1 MTTGAWTTKASAREA
16 AEERR
21 EQIRLEK
28 RLYKDLRWAAER
40 SVLEDSDWVDL
51 LALHRQYGAEGNLR
65 LERELI
71 PFWNVCQRKQRALA
85 RATGHP
91 QTVTAAEILAKFST
105 ESTGAE
111 IKTN

>member
-1 MTTGAWTTKASAREA
+1 MTAGAWTTKASAREA

-28 RLYKDLRWAAER
+28 RLYRDLRWAAER
-40 SVLEDSDWVDL
+40 SILESSDWADL
-51 LALHRQYGAEGNLR
+51 LTLHRQYGKEGNME

-71 PFWNVCQRKQRALA
+71 PFWQTCQRKQQALA

-91 QTVTAAEILAKFST
+91 QTVTAAEILASFST

-111 IKTN
+111 TKTN

>member
-21 EQIRLEK
+21 EQIRLER

-40 SVLEDSDWVDL
+40 STLESSDWQDL
-51 LALHRQYGAEGNLR
+51 LNLHKQYGKEGTLQ

-71 PFWNVCQRKQRALA
+71 PFWQTCQRKQRALA

-91 QTVTAAEILAKFST
+91 QTITAAEILAKFST
-105 ESTGAE
+105 DSTGAE
-111 IKTN
+111 IKTI

>member
-1 MTTGAWTTKASAREA
+1 MTAGAWTTKASAREA

-40 SVLEDSDWVDL
+40 SILEDSDWQDL
-51 LALHRQYGAEGNLR
+51 LNLHQQYGREGNIQ

-71 PFWNVCQRKQRALA
+71 PVWRTCQRKNAALA
-85 RATGHP
+85 RANGHP

-111 IKTN
+111 IKTK

>member
-28 RLYKDLRWAAER
+28 RLYRDLRWAVER
-40 SVLEDSDWVDL
+40 STLESSDWQDL
-51 LALHRQYGAEGNLR
+51 LSLHQQYGKEGNIQ

-71 PFWNVCQRKQRALA
+71 PFWQTCQRKQQALA
-85 RATGHP
+85 RANGHP
-91 QTVTAAEILAKFST
+91 QTITAADILAKFST
-105 ESTGAE
+105 DSTGD
-111 IKTN
+111 KN

>member
-21 EQIRLEK
+21 EQMRLEK
-28 RLYKDLRWAAER
+28 RLYRDLRWAAER
-40 SVLEDSDWVDL
+40 SILENSDWQDL
-51 LALHRQYGAEGNLR
+51 LSLHKQYGKEGILQ

-71 PFWNVCQRKQRALA
+71 PFWQTCQRKQQALA

-91 QTVTAAEILAKFST
+91 QTVTAADILARFST
-105 ESTGAE
+105 DSTGAK
-111 IKTN
+111 IKTT

>member
-16 AEERR
+16 AEERK

-40 SVLEDSDWVDL
+40 SILEDSDWQDL
-51 LALHRQYGAEGNLR
+51 LSLHQQYGREGNIQ

-71 PFWNVCQRKQRALA
+71 PYWRTCQRKNAALA
-85 RATGHP
+85 RANGHP

-111 IKTN
+111 IKTK

>member
-1 MTTGAWTTKASAREA
+1 MTAGAWTTKASAREA

-28 RLYKDLRWAAER
+28 RLYRDLRWAAER
-40 SVLEDSDWVDL
+40 SILEDSDWQDL
-51 LALHRQYGAEGNLR
+51 LNLHKQYGKEGILQ

-71 PFWNVCQRKQRALA
+71 PFWQTCQRKQQALA

-91 QTVTAAEILAKFST
+91 KTITAAEILARFST
-105 ESTGAE
+105 DSTGAE
-111 IKTN
+111 IKTA

>member
-16 AEERR
+16 ADERR

-40 SVLEDSDWVDL
+40 SILEDSDWRDL
-51 LALHRQYGAEGNLR
+51 LNLFQQYGKEGNIQ

-71 PFWNVCQRKQRALA
+71 PFWQTCQRKQQALA
-85 RATGHP
+85 RANGHP
-91 QTVTAAEILAKFST
+91 QTITAADILAKFST
-105 ESTGAE
+105 DSTGAK
-111 IKTN
+111 IKTT

>member
-1 MTTGAWTTKASAREA
+1 MSAGAWTTKASAREA

-40 SVLEDSDWVDL
+40 SILETSDWHDL
-51 LALHRQYGAEGNLR
+51 LNLHRQYGKEGTLQ

-71 PFWNVCQRKQRALA
+71 PYWQTCQRKQQALA

-91 QTVTAAEILAKFST
+91 QTVTAADILARFST

-111 IKTN
+111 S

>member
-1 MTTGAWTTKASAREA
+1 MTAGAWTTKASAREA
-16 AEERR
+16 AEERK

-40 SVLEDSDWVDL
+40 SSLEDSDWQDL
-51 LALHRQYGAEGNLR
+51 LSLHQQYGKEGNIQ

-71 PFWNVCQRKQRALA
+71 PFWRTCQRKQQALA

-105 ESTGAE
+105 VSTGAE

>member
-16 AEERR
+16 AEERK

-40 SVLEDSDWVDL
+40 STLEDSDWQDL
-51 LALHRQYGAEGNLR
+51 ISLHQQYGREGNIQ

-71 PFWNVCQRKQRALA
+71 PFWQTCQRKQQALA

-91 QTVTAAEILAKFST
+91 QTVTAADILARFST
-105 ESTGAE
+105 VSTGAE
-111 IKTN
+111 IKST

>member
-1 MTTGAWTTKASAREA
+1 MTAGAWTTKASAREA

-40 SVLEDSDWVDL
+40 SILEPSDWQDL
-51 LALHRQYGAEGNLR
+51 LNLHKQYGKEGNLQ
-65 LERELI
+65 LERELV
-71 PFWNVCQRKQRALA
+71 PFWQTCQRKQQALA

-91 QTVTAAEILAKFST
+91 QTVTAAEILERFST
-105 ESTGAE
+105 VSTGAE
-111 IKTN
+111 S